1 MKLFF
6 STVFWILTITAISS
20 AQTTLYYP
28 QIANGQQGGGISWVT
43 WILITNSGTSP
54 TSGSIL
60 FTQDNGTPFNIS
72 FFDADTGNQPGGSGN
87 IILFQ
92 LEVGQTRIYLSSGA
106 GPLTVGFGTLSS
118 GSRVTSTAVFS
129 EYGFGGGPGAP
140 GGLTGGLIAE
150 ASVPAVT
157 ASMQQAT
164 FFYVADKFD
173 SAVALVNTGA
183 STADITLQI
192 LDGNGAVIAP
202 PVAITLP
209 ANNHTAKYVSQLF
222 PSAVGH
228 DGTMQIISSMPLA
241 GVALRFSSSGAFT
254 TLPVFLASLLN
265 PAWEWLDQRPWL
277 TPLHSL
283 AKLLKGSPFT
293 IG

>member
-20 AQTTLYYP
+20 AQTNFYYP

-43 WILITNSGTSP
+43 WILVTNSGTSP

-72 FFDADTGNQPGGSGN
+72 FFDTDTGQPAGSGN
-87 IILFQ
+87 IISFQ
-92 LEVGQTRIYLSSGA
+92 LDVGQTRIYISSGA

-157 ASMQQAT
+157 ASMRQAT
-164 FFYVADKFD
+164 FFYLADRFD
-173 SAVALVNTGA
+173 SAVALVNTGT

-192 LDGNGAVIAP
+192 LDGNAVVIAP
-202 PVAITLP
+202 PVVIPLP

-228 DGTMQIISSMPLA
+228 DGTMQIISSTPLA
-241 GVALRFSSSGAFT
+241 GVALRFSPSGSFT

-283 AKLLKGSPFT
+283 ARLLGGSPFR